1 MITVMKKNLYPM
13 DVPSFLIPYMHTDAM
28 QRLKGIDM
36 NCGMNYTSF
45 PLFKRIQPYSRYE
58 HSVDTALLAWHFSQ
72 NKIITIASLFHD
84 IATPAF
90 SHTVD
95 FMHGDYRKQESTE
108 DLTETVI
115 SSDPDIMQNLDKD
128 HISVSEVS
136 DYHMY
141 PIADNDTP
149 RLSCDRLE
157 YTLHNAVNYGFSDL
171 NEIHALLK
179 DTDIDLNEDGIEE
192 ICFRHKDKAERFA
205 WLALQCGEVYSSKE
219 DRYGMER
226 LSELLKKAVSMH
238 ILTEEDFMKE
248 EAYVINRLENSDL
261 SDEWKAFT
269 HLSRVFVSDAYEEGS
284 ISIQVKKRW
293 IDPFVKDSVRISH
306 ISDTLNRNIHEFL
319 SEDMHEYLKGD
330 TL

>member
-1 MITVMKKNLYPM
+1 MNLYNS
-13 DVPSFLIPYMHTDAM
+13 DVPSFLLPYMHTHAM
-28 QRLKGIDM
+28 QRLKGVDM
-36 NCGMNYTSF
+36 NCGMNFTSF
-45 PLFKRIQPYSRYE
+45 PLFKNIQPYSRYE

-72 NKIITIASLFHD
+72 NKIISIASLFHD

-90 SHTVD
+90 SHTID
-95 FMHGDYRKQESTE
+95 FMHGDYQKQESTE
-108 DLTETVI
+108 DLTEEII
-115 SSDPDIMQNLDKD
+115 SSDPDIIQYLDED
-128 HISVSEVS
+128 HIPVNEVS

-141 PIADNDTP
+141 PVADNDTP

-157 YTLHNAVNYGFSDL
+157 YTLHNAWNYGFCDL
-171 NEIHALLK
+171 NEIHALFE

-192 ICFRHKDKAERFA
+192 ICFRHADKAERFA
-205 WLALQCGEVYSSKE
+205 EIALQCGRVYSCNE

-238 ILTEEDFMKE
+238 ILKEEDFMKD
-248 EAYVINRLENSDL
+248 EAYVIKKLENSDL
-261 SDEWKAFT
+261 ADDWKAFT
-269 HLSRVFVSDAYEEGS
+269 HLSRVTVSDMNEKGY

-293 IDPFVKDSVRISH
+293 IDPLVKDSVRISH